1 VRRLQDLAATVTH
14 TAPWSPWQRLYR
26 QHVSCCASTNDF
38 PSAKELH
45 ADLQRKD
52 DDIRR
57 ILTDLQ
63 RKDEDIRAKDED
75 IRGKDAV
82 LEDLHARV
90 HLLQA
95 SALQLE
101 KKNAT
106 ALRLAGVVTVR
117 SALEVVLH
125 DALPAKG
132 EAAFVEL
139 LQSQL
144 GAQALACCNSNVKVV
159 ADNGNKP
166 HTVETLA
173 RTFQGI
179 LKRLHKDTHVGKTA
193 QAYID
198 SDDCLVLSSNGLSA
212 SDVTALACLF
222 QAHRYPVIIE
232 GSAQTD

>member
-1 VRRLQDLAATVTH
+1 MRRLQDLAATVTH

-52 DDIRR
+52 DDIR
-57 ILTDLQ
+57 
-63 RKDEDIRAKDED
+63 AKDED
-75 IRGKDAV
+75 IRRKDDDIRRKDAV

-198 SDDCLVLSSNGLSA
+198 SDDFLVLSSNGLSA

>member
-1 VRRLQDLAATVTH
+1 MTSCGHTQGAVRRIQDLAATFTH
-14 TAPWSPWQRLYR
+14 TAPRSPCLQRVYR
-26 QHVSCCASTNDF
+26 QHVCCCASTDDF
-38 PSAKELH
+38 PSAKELY
-45 ADLQRKD
+45 A
-52 DDIRR
+52 
-57 ILTDLQ
+57 DLQ
-63 RKDEDIRAKDED
+63 RKDEDIRRKDED
-75 IRGKDAV
+75 LRRKDAV

-95 SALQLE
+95 SAVQLE